1 MKISANGILEIAE
14 HEGIVLGPYK
24 DSVGVWTYGVGHTAA
39 AGGPDPAKMKREDTR
54 SWPAARVEAEMV
66 KALRLFDEDLD
77 KYEAR
82 VAQAVKVPLK
92 QHEFDAL
99 VSFDFNTGGIFKAK
113 LTQAINR
120 GDRSGD
126 GFMGWVK
133 PKEIIKR
140 RRAEQALFRTGRY
153 DANGDDI
160 PVYDAL
166 GDGRLRHRMTIDGA
180 RLRQLMPARSVDS
193 LASSPADDS
202 AAILV
207 RSIFAALAL
216 GAATVAAWFADLFEA
231 VRDFLFFWQ

>member
-1 MKISANGILEIAE
+1 MKITQAGVLEIAE

-24 DSVGVWTYGVGHTAA
+24 DSVAVWTYGVGHTAA
-39 AGGPDPAKMKREDTR
+39 AGGPDPAKMPREDTR
-54 SWPAARVEAEMV
+54 SWPAARVEMELV

-82 VAQAVKVPLK
+82 VAKAVKASLK
-92 QHEFDAL
+92 PHEFDAL

-113 LTQAINR
+113 LTEAVNR

-126 GFMGWVK
+126 GFMGWIK

-140 RRAEQALFRTGRY
+140 RKAEQTLFRTGRY

-180 RLRQLMPARSVDS
+180 RLAELMPSGRGVAVAPKRGFW
-193 LASSPADDS
+193 
-202 AAILV
+202 AAL
-207 RSIFAALAL
+207 FAALF
-216 GAATVAAWFADLFEA
+216 G
-231 VRDFLFFWQ
+231 RN